1 MDAGERCVMTRKCN
15 MSIWKQTVLFIVM
28 MAFSATAPSALR
40 AGDVE
45 LIKTWTGD
53 YAAMVERRQVRVLV
67 VPNKMFYFIDKG
79 QPRGVHVDL
88 FREFEKFINGKVK
101 TGARSIRIIFV
112 PVSRDQLVKALV
124 EGRGDIAA
132 ANLTITEERQKEV
145 DFGDPL
151 GTGVKEILV
160 TGPSAPAVKSLD
172 DLSGQEL
179 HLRPSS
185 SYYEHVDRLNAA
197 FQKQGKEPIQI
208 VPASEYLEDADLL
221 EMVNADLIPMV
232 IVDDHKARFWGE
244 IFEKITLHP
253 DIAVH
258 EGGDIAWAFR
268 KNSPKL
274 AAVVN
279 EFVKGHKKGTLLG
292 NMLFKRYLKEN
303 KWARNALSPAEIA
316 KFQAVVDLFK
326 QYADRYDF
334 DYLMT
339 GALAYQESQLDNS
352 KRSKVGAV
360 GIMQILPTTAADKNI
375 GIPDVAKLENN
386 IHAGHKYLRF
396 LQDRYFDDPA
406 ITTLDRYLFTFAAY
420 NAGPARM
427 SSLRREAGK
436 RGLDPNVWFQNV
448 EVIAAEKIGRET
460 VQYVSNIYKYY
471 ISYKFAR
478 EQNEARKKAA
488 GES

>member
-1 MDAGERCVMTRKCN
+1 
-15 MSIWKQTVLFIVM
+15 M
-28 MAFSATAPSALR
+28 MAFSATAPSAVR
-40 AGDVE
+40 SGEVD

-53 YAAMVERRQVRVLV
+53 YEGMLERRQVRVLV

-101 TGARSIRIIFV
+101 TGARTIRIIFV
-112 PVSRDQLVKALV
+112 PVSRDQILTALV

-145 DFGDPL
+145 DFGDPM

-185 SYYEHVDRLNAA
+185 SYYEHVARLNAA
-197 FQKQGKEPIQI
+197 FQKQGKPPIKI

-303 KWARNALSPAEIA
+303 KWARNALSPEELK

-339 GALAYQESQLDNS
+339 GALAYQESQLDHS
-352 KRSKVGAV
+352 KRSQVGAV

-396 LQDRYFDDPA
+396 LQDRYFDDPGIA
-406 ITTLDRYLFTFAAY
+406 TMDRYLLTFAAY
-420 NAGPARM
+420 NAGPARV

-460 VQYVSNIYKYY
+460 VQYVGNIYKYY

-488 GES
+488 GAF

>member
-1 MDAGERCVMTRKCN
+1 MPHIRC
-15 MSIWKQTVLFIVM
+15 SGAFGLWIVWAALWM
-28 MAFSATAPSALR
+28 ILAFPTADLYAEQ
-40 AGDVE
+40 DEKVE

-53 YAAMVERRQVRVLV
+53 YEGMLERRQVRVLV

-101 TGARSIRIIFV
+101 TGARTIRIIFV
-112 PVSRDQLVKALV
+112 PVSRDQILTALV

-132 ANLTITEERQKEV
+132 ANLTITKERQKAV
-145 DFGDPL
+145 DFGDPM

-185 SYYEHVDRLNAA
+185 SYYEHVARLNAA
-197 FQKQGKEPIQI
+197 FQKQGKLPIKI

-258 EGGDIAWAFR
+258 EGGEIAWAFR

-303 KWARNALSPAEIA
+303 KWARNALSPAELA

-339 GALAYQESQLDNS
+339 GALAYQESQLDHS
-352 KRSKVGAV
+352 KRSQVGAV

-406 ITTLDRYLFTFAAY
+406 IATLDRYLFTFAAY
-420 NAGPARM
+420 NAGPARV

-478 EQNEARKKAA
+478 EQMEARKKAA
-488 GES
+488 GAS